1 MTQLNNSN
9 KDINSFLE
17 IFKYDG
23 FKNIRTVVEQVDVGQ
38 VADQLFSVNKALGQ
52 DNGGRDRV
60 ELERLRE
67 LYERRLRAVVENG
80 VAIWF
85 VAKDAAEVLAF
96 RDSSRAVR
104 YHVEEDDRLKLPV
117 VDAKGRRQ
125 MTTVLSLPGLIALI
139 LGSRTTEAKRF
150 RSWVTGVVVPSILKY
165 GAYMT
170 PETLKGI
177 QENPEAR
184 DRLIQALAEEMDK
197 SRQLQEELLVLKET
211 LGRERPK
218 LLFADSIM
226 ASKGSI
232 SMGDMAKLLR
242 QNGNHTG
249 RTRLFEKLR
258 GSGVLSC
265 QKGSWNKPLQWA
277 VEAGYFEIE
286 EECSNP
292 SYEMPERRLWS
303 ATRVTPKGQAF
314 LIEKLGKA
322 NELSD

>member
-52 DNGGRDRV
+52 DNGGRDRA

-104 YHVEEDDRLKLPV
+104 YHVDEDDRLKLPV

>member
-1 MTQLNNSN
+1 MTKSNNAN
-9 KDINSFLE
+9 NNMNGFLE
-17 IFKYDG
+17 IFKYG
-23 FKNIRTVVEQVDVGQ
+23 GLKNIRTVVEQVDAGQ
-38 VADQLFSVNKALGQ
+38 VVDQLFSVNKALGQ
-52 DNGGRDRV
+52 DNGGRDRA

-85 VAKDAAEVLAF
+85 VAKDAAEVLE
-96 RDSSRAVR
+96 SRAVR
-104 YHVEEDDRLKLPV
+104 YHVDEDDRLKLPV

-170 PETLKGI
+170 PETLMGI
-177 QENPEAR
+177 QEDPEAR

-286 EECSNP
+286 EGCSNP

-322 NELSD
+322 DELSD

>member
-1 MTQLNNSN
+1 MTKSNNAN
-9 KDINSFLE
+9 NNMNGVLE

-23 FKNIRTVVEQVDVGQ
+23 LKNIRTVVEQVDAGRI
-38 VADQLFSVNKALGQ
+38 ADQLRAVNKALGQ
-52 DNGGRDRV
+52 NNGGRDCAD
-60 ELERLRE
+60 LERERE
-67 LYERRLRAVVENG
+67 LCCKKLRAVVEDR

-85 VAKDAAEVLAF
+85 VAKDAAEVLEF

-104 YHVEEDDRLKLPV
+104 YHVDEDDRLKLPV
-117 VDAKGRRQ
+117 MDSKGRRQ

-170 PETLKGI
+170 PETLMGI
-177 QENPEAR
+177 QEDPEAR

-197 SRQLQEELLVLKET
+197 SRQLREEVLGLKEAFAQA
-211 LGRERPK
+211 GPK
-218 LLFADSIM
+218 LLFADSII
-226 ASKGSI
+226 ASQGSI

-242 QNGNHTG
+242 QNGNDMG
-249 RTRLFEKLR
+249 RTRLFEMLR

-286 EECSNP
+286 EGCSGP
-292 SYEMPERRLWS
+292 SYEIPQRRLWS

-322 NELSD
+322 DELSD

>member
-1 MTQLNNSN
+1 MTKSNNAN
-9 KDINSFLE
+9 NNMNGFLE

-23 FKNIRTVVEQVDVGQ
+23 LKNIRTVVEQVDAGRI
-38 VADQLFSVNKALGQ
+38 ADQLRSVNKALGQ
-52 DNGGRDRV
+52 NNGGRDRA
-60 ELERLRE
+60 ELKRERE
-67 LYERRLRAVVENG
+67 LCERKLRAVVEDR

-85 VAKDAAEVLAF
+85 VAKDAAEVLEF

-104 YHVEEDDRLKLPV
+104 YHVDEDDRLKLPV

-177 QENPEAR
+177 QEAPEAR

-197 SRQLQEELLVLKET
+197 SRQLREELLVLKET

-218 LLFADSIM
+218 LLFADSIT

-242 QNGNHTG
+242 QNGNDTG
-249 RTRLFEKLR
+249 RTRFFEMLR

-286 EECSNP
+286 EGCSGP

-314 LIEKLGKA
+314 LMDKLGKA
-322 NELSD
+322 DELSD

>member
-1 MTQLNNSN
+1 M
-9 KDINSFLE
+9 
-17 IFKYDG
+17 
-23 FKNIRTVVEQVDVGQ
+23 
-38 VADQLFSVNKALGQ
+38 
-52 DNGGRDRV
+52 
-60 ELERLRE
+60 
-67 LYERRLRAVVENG
+67 YERRLRAVVENG

-85 VAKDAAEVLAF
+85 VAKDTAEVLEF
-96 RDSSRAVR
+96 RDSSRSVR
-104 YHVEEDDRLKLPV
+104 YHVDEDDRLKLPV
-117 VDAKGRRQ
+117 MDSKGRWQ

-177 QENPEAR
+177 QEDPEAR
-184 DRLIQALAEEMDK
+184 DRLIQALAEEMDI
-197 SRQLQEELLVLKET
+197 SRKLRKEVLG
-211 LGRERPK
+211 LREAFAQAGPK
-218 LLFADSIM
+218 LLFADSII
-226 ASKGSI
+226 ASQGSI

-242 QNGNHTG
+242 QNGNDMG
-249 RTRLFEKLR
+249 RTRLFEMLR

-277 VEAGYFEIE
+277 VEAGYFEIKE
-286 EECSNP
+286 GCSGP
-292 SYEMPERRLWS
+292 SYEIPQLRLWS

-322 NELSD
+322 DELSD

>member
-165 GAYMT
+165 GADMT

>member
-1 MTQLNNSN
+1 M
-9 KDINSFLE
+9 LE
-17 IFKYDG
+17 
-23 FKNIRTVVEQVDVGQ
+23 
-38 VADQLFSVNKALGQ
+38 
-52 DNGGRDRV
+52 
-60 ELERLRE
+60 
-67 LYERRLRAVVENG
+67 
-80 VAIWF
+80 
-85 VAKDAAEVLAF
+85 F
-96 RDSSRAVR
+96 RDASRAVR
-104 YHVEEDDRLKLPV
+104 YHVDEDDRLKLPV

-170 PETLKGI
+170 PETLKRI
-177 QENPEAR
+177 QEDPEAR

-286 EECSNP
+286 EGCSNP

>member
-104 YHVEEDDRLKLPV
+104 YHVEEDDRLK
-117 VDAKGRRQ
+117 
-125 MTTVLSLPGLIALI
+125 
-139 LGSRTTEAKRF
+139 
-150 RSWVTGVVVPSILKY
+150 
-165 GAYMT
+165 
-170 PETLKGI
+170 
-177 QENPEAR
+177 
-184 DRLIQALAEEMDK
+184 
-197 SRQLQEELLVLKET
+197 
-211 LGRERPK
+211 
-218 LLFADSIM
+218 
-226 ASKGSI
+226 
-232 SMGDMAKLLR
+232 
-242 QNGNHTG
+242 
-249 RTRLFEKLR
+249 
-258 GSGVLSC
+258 
-265 QKGSWNKPLQWA
+265 
-277 VEAGYFEIE
+277 
-286 EECSNP
+286 
-292 SYEMPERRLWS
+292 
-303 ATRVTPKGQAF
+303 
-314 LIEKLGKA
+314 
-322 NELSD
+322 

>member
-197 SRQLQEELLVLKET
+197 SRQLQEELLVFKET

>member
-52 DNGGRDRV
+52 DNGGRDRA

-80 VAIWF
+80 VAI
-85 VAKDAAEVLAF
+85 
-96 RDSSRAVR
+96 
-104 YHVEEDDRLKLPV
+104 
-117 VDAKGRRQ
+117 
-125 MTTVLSLPGLIALI
+125 
-139 LGSRTTEAKRF
+139 
-150 RSWVTGVVVPSILKY
+150 PSILKY

-242 QNGNHTG
+242 QNGSHTG

-286 EECSNP
+286 EGCSGP
-292 SYEMPERRLWS
+292 SYEIPQRRLWS

-322 NELSD
+322 DELSD